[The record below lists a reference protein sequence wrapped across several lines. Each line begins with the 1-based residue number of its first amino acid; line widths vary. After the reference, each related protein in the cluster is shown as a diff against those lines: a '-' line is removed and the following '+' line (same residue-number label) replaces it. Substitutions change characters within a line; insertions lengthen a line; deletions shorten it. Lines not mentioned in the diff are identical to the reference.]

1 MKRLSLLLNVL
12 LLGFLPALATAEV
25 RLVNATG
32 TPLRI
37 DLLHKEAQ
45 FRDIDV
51 PAELKVTAPVGSP
64 LGPNGSEM
72 IVVKDTSGNELLRK
86 ELKSDRVYVIKKW
99 GDGLLIGQVER
110 YKGEVG
116 DTDQPVVL
124 NLTGRRLKYKVEYP
138 DFTTFEGK
146 GGEISE
152 SFPVT
157 TEAIGRSYNYGE
169 TLKVTFLPEGLEPLE
184 TSLNVGTFYLM
195 ERNGSGLSL
204 TKINGK

>member
-1 MKRLSLLLNVL
+1 MV
-12 LLGFLPALATAEV
+12 V
-25 RLVNATG
+25 R
-32 TPLRI
+32 
-37 DLLHKEAQ
+37 
-45 FRDIDV
+45 
-51 PAELKVTAPVGSP
+51 
-64 LGPNGSEM
+64 
-72 IVVKDTSGNELLRK
+72 DTSGNELLRK

-99 GDGLLIGQVER
+99 GDGLLVGPVER

-157 TEAIGRSYNYGE
+157 TETIGRSYTNGE
-169 TLKVTFLPEGLEPLE
+169 TLKVVFSPEGLEPLE
-184 TSLNVGTFYLM
+184 TSLNVGTFYLI
-195 ERNGSGLSL
+195 ERNGNGLSL
-204 TKINGK
+204 SKVNGK